1 MKRLSILLLLM
12 SYGLS
17 YAQMEEPDVQMAG
30 KSRWVAIGTPFS
42 VADIYGDTVDL
53 RAWLDSGYC
62 VLLDYFTLACTPC
75 WNYHVDGVYE
85 RLYEYY
91 GPSGT
96 NQLRVAMIALEPPFA
111 VPSVMGVNSSHDWTL
126 GGTVPYPIIC
136 NQNCLTTCEELYSN
150 SVPYV
155 VFVSPTGYYC
165 KVSLGFNHAE
175 NQTLVSSLISLA
187 PSIGIETVPI
197 VTIHGLS
204 RVPKGCY
211 NPYTA
216 LVDCVGEPSGY
227 VWNLEGASFTYA
239 VTEKVNVVW
248 NSVGEYTVTLNV
260 LNAAGN
266 GSDTLVVN
274 VFEWDWGDTLS
285 YVLDEVEGCMGI
297 DNVGTWGVRFPAS
310 AMCDRRQL
318 DRVEVY
324 MDTMSLGRLTMKV
337 YQGGEAAPESL
348 IYRKVTTISEAGWN
362 SIDCGGGVCL
372 DTSKCLWITFSS
384 MASSPMA
391 VVPYV
396 GDSNSCMINVGE
408 VWMPLY
414 EYDPG
419 NYDFEKSWMIR
430 AVTSQ
435 YGTEDVEQPV
445 EGKVNV
451 YPNPTTSV
459 VNVDAEGVKR
469 IVVTDMKGNVLFDIE
484 ETVVDLGMLPS
495 GSYVLHIQTL
505 QGEIVR
511 RVTKQ

>member
-1 MKRLSILLLLM
+1 
-12 SYGLS
+12 
-17 YAQMEEPDVQMAG
+17 
-30 KSRWVAIGTPFS
+30 
-42 VADIYGDTVDL
+42 
-53 RAWLDSGYC
+53 
-62 VLLDYFTLACTPC
+62 
-75 WNYHVDGVYE
+75 
-85 RLYEYY
+85 
-91 GPSGT
+91 
-96 NQLRVAMIALEPPFA
+96 
-111 VPSVMGVNSSHDWTL
+111 
-126 GGTVPYPIIC
+126 
-136 NQNCLTTCEELYSN
+136 
-150 SVPYV
+150 
-155 VFVSPTGYYC
+155 
-165 KVSLGFNHAE
+165 
-175 NQTLVSSLISLA
+175 
-187 PSIGIETVPI
+187 
-197 VTIHGLS
+197 
-204 RVPKGCY
+204 
-211 NPYTA
+211 
-216 LVDCVGEPSGY
+216 
-227 VWNLEGASFTYA
+227 
-239 VTEKVNVVW
+239 
-248 NSVGEYTVTLNV
+248 
-260 LNAAGN
+260 
-266 GSDTLVVN
+266 
-274 VFEWDWGDTLS
+274 
-285 YVLDEVEGCMGI
+285 MGI

-348 IYRKVTTISEAGWN
+348 IYQKVTTISEAGWY

-469 IVVTDMKGNVLFDIE
+469 IVVTDRKGNVLFDIE

>member
-1 MKRLSILLLLM
+1 M
-12 SYGLS
+12 
-17 YAQMEEPDVQMAG
+17 
-30 KSRWVAIGTPFS
+30 
-42 VADIYGDTVDL
+42 
-53 RAWLDSGYC
+53 
-62 VLLDYFTLACTPC
+62 
-75 WNYHVDGVYE
+75 
-85 RLYEYY
+85 
-91 GPSGT
+91 
-96 NQLRVAMIALEPPFA
+96 
-111 VPSVMGVNSSHDWTL
+111 
-126 GGTVPYPIIC
+126 
-136 NQNCLTTCEELYSN
+136 
-150 SVPYV
+150 
-155 VFVSPTGYYC
+155 
-165 KVSLGFNHAE
+165 SLGFNHAE

-435 YGTEDVEQPV
+435 YGTED
-445 EGKVNV
+445 
-451 YPNPTTSV
+451 
-459 VNVDAEGVKR
+459 
-469 IVVTDMKGNVLFDIE
+469 
-484 ETVVDLGMLPS
+484 
-495 GSYVLHIQTL
+495 
-505 QGEIVR
+505 
-511 RVTKQ
+511 